1 MPLTAGSAN
10 LPTESSLE
18 NLTHNASFNSS
29 VFRSTTS
36 AASQVGANKDLP
48 QKGSRKKLKNLLSTS
63 ADMMAKT
70 DQKEWLQFLQTQ
82 RKATFAS
89 LATMDAKAAAMK
101 SRFDQTHAQVA
112 ASASEKLLS
121 SQQRPVTPGTLSE
134 IRSKTIQVAQLKKEM
149 QELGIVDESIL
160 DFKTRQMAKS
170 ASESVL
176 RMQSERAMLRQYVS
190 SGAVL
195 RDEYYLMAVE
205 PNKRHTSSLE
215 VSAEV
220 KKFAEEITRHVAI
233 GDDQEKELNFPS
245 ITSTEALVRPEP
257 SMSKQKPRP
266 KSREFRET
274 PKASLKFGIYEPP
287 NLFLEQSDPVPVRPP
302 DVALNLGVKQLSRA
316 GLSALGVIPT
326 NGTTTS
332 TSAGIPRK
340 AAKKITRTAQ
350 RDTSMVGFQSLHTL
364 STISGAE
371 QLAPNPLGVIRGN
384 PVLVSAATKDA
395 SSARRKA
402 SLHSLSG
409 TGSLQ
414 QATMLSSSQSEV
426 GKRDGSAL
434 SKSVELFINTPTP
447 RRAPQPFGHGRDLE
461 EESVDSGFE
470 DHLKQN
476 SAAQFGQRSILS
488 ADSASIVLD

>member
-1 MPLTAGSAN
+1 
-10 LPTESSLE
+10 
-18 NLTHNASFNSS
+18 
-29 VFRSTTS
+29 
-36 AASQVGANKDLP
+36 
-48 QKGSRKKLKNLLSTS
+48 
-63 ADMMAKT
+63 
-70 DQKEWLQFLQTQ
+70 
-82 RKATFAS
+82 
-89 LATMDAKAAAMK
+89 MDAKAAAMK
-101 SRFDQTHAQVA
+101 SRFDQTHAQMA

-205 PNKRHTSSLE
+205 PNKRHTTSLE

-220 KKFAEEITRHVAI
+220 KKFAEEITRHVANSE
-233 GDDQEKELNFPS
+233 DQEKELTFPS
-245 ITSTEALVRPEP
+245 ITSTEALARPEP
-257 SMSKQKPRP
+257 AMSKQKPRP

-326 NGTTTS
+326 TTTS
-332 TSAGIPRK
+332 ATTTTNSAGIPRK
-340 AAKKITRTAQ
+340 PAKKTTRMAP
-350 RDTSMVGFQSLHTL
+350 RDAPLVGFQSLHTL

-371 QLAPNPLGVIRGN
+371 QLTPNPLGVIRGN

-395 SSARRKA
+395 ASALRRRA

-409 TGSLQ
+409 TNSLQ
-414 QATMLSSSQSEV
+414 QATILTNSQSEV

-461 EESVDSGFE
+461 EESVDSGIE
-470 DHLKQN
+470 DNMKHN
-476 SAAQFGQRSILS
+476 SVAAFGQRSILS
-488 ADSASIVLD
+488 VDSASIVLD